1 MGLFDNFI
9 KGGSNN
15 KEPFPINLYNQ
26 IINDVGK
33 NFIVLTIEMDKPFLS
48 PPFDGSR
55 RKAIRGNQ
63 TFYTKM
69 FSGTLTLTK
78 EYLKLDNSSKI
89 HKPQFETDNDIELD
103 YTLTIY
109 MTSDDWTFEYFDK
122 NSQKTTIMAFE
133 QFLYYGGSK

>member
-1 MGLFDNFI
+1 MGLFDLFKI
-9 KGGSNN
+9 GSNN

-26 IINDVGK
+26 IIQDVGK
-33 NFIVLTIEMDKPFLS
+33 NFIVLTIEMDRPFLS

-55 RKAIRGNQ
+55 RKVIRNNQ

-89 HKPQFETDNDIELD
+89 HKPQFELDNDIELD
-103 YTLTIY
+103 YILTIY

-122 NSQKTTIMAFE
+122 KSNKTTIMAFE